1 MSDSFLGQIEAFAF
15 NFPPRGWASC
25 NGALMSIAQNQ
36 ALFALLGTQFGGDG
50 MRTFGLPD
58 LRGRAANGIGQGP
71 GTSSYSMGTK
81 VGVESHA
88 LTSGEMPAAHN
99 HSINARVTGTSGGT
113 NLPGSS
119 VVMASGYSTKDSTAL
134 NIYAESTSTLTPMT
148 SLNPAGGQAHENRM
162 PFNVLN
168 YCICLQGIFPSRN

>member
-1 MSDSFLGQIEAFAF
+1 MSDSFVGQIEAFAF
-15 NFPPRGWASC
+15 NFPPRNWALC

-58 LRGRAANGIGQGP
+58 LRGRAANGFGQGP
-71 GTSSYSMGTK
+71 GLSPYDIGTK

-88 LTSGEMPAAHN
+88 LTNGEMPAAHN
-99 HSINARVTGTSGGT
+99 HTINARVNGTAGGT
-113 NLPGSS
+113 NVPGPS
-119 VVMASGYSTKDSTAL
+119 VVMASGYSTQDSTTL
-134 NIYAESTSTLTPMT
+134 NNYAPSTSTLTPMT
-148 SLNPAGGQAHENRM
+148 SLNPVGGQAHENRM

-168 YCICLQGIFPSRN
+168 YCICLQGLFPSRN